1 MQRLMAS
8 SSSPYAVFK
17 ADDWMI
23 PGATIGL
30 AQCKRVKA
38 RKRYQSSA
46 SKNEPNGSTAKMVYS
61 KKIVQLAFA

>member
-8 SSSPYAVFK
+8 ASSPYAVFK

-23 PGATIGL
+23 PGTAIGL

-46 SKNEPNGSTAKMVYS
+46 SKNELNGSTAKMVYS